1 MKKSMTLLF
10 LILGVILNAQTLTV
24 KSPDNRIE
32 VTISNYDKLI
42 YSVSYNGRVII
53 NPSQLG
59 FEFKDKLAMTGN
71 FITVDQSVKNF
82 NETWIPVVKSKYAE
96 IVNNYNE
103 LQLTV
108 KEKSGLIRF
117 SLWQRFNPS
126 GTSLI

>member
-1 MKKSMTLLF
+1 MKKSLVILLLF
-10 LILGVILNAQTLTV
+10 LDVNVNAQILTV
-24 KSPDNRIE
+24 KSPDGKID
-32 VTISNYDKLI
+32 VTITNNENLT
-42 YSVSYNGRVII
+42 YSVFYNGRTII
-53 NPSQLG
+53 NPSCLG
-59 FEFKDKLAMTGN
+59 FEFKDELAMTGS
-71 FITVDQSVKNF
+71 FTIVDQSVKNF